1 MRPHFVN
8 FSALAP
14 ASRAGVWV
22 LVLSLSAAAPAAAQA
37 GETATRPG
45 EACPPGTTEVRP
57 GSCRAPTIAPPSI
70 VDYRPRS
77 TLVTATHEVRR
88 AKYPVID
95 FHGHPEDRLNS
106 ESSLATM
113 VRSLDSINVR
123 LMLSADNMSGERLTS
138 AIAVVRNSPNRDR
151 VRVLAG
157 INFRDVGPGWAE
169 KAVAQLEADV
179 AAGAVGVGEISK
191 SFGLSIRKPDGSR
204 LRIDD
209 PALDP
214 IWEACARL
222 RLPVFIHTG
231 DPEEF
236 FRPMDLHNERWLEQA
251 LFPQRHYASDR
262 FPSFE
267 ELLTERDNLFR
278 RHPKTTFV
286 TAHMGWE
293 ANDLGR
299 LGKLLDELP
308 NVYTEI
314 GAVLYDIGRQPR
326 GAHDFFVKYQDRLL
340 FGKDSF
346 QPIEYP
352 YYWRVLETRDEYF
365 DYYRGY
371 HAFWKLYGIDL
382 PDAVLQKVYFRNALK
397 ITPRLPQAGWP
408 K

>member
-1 MRPHFVN
+1 MTSSLATARIAARRAWLGVLLLSPLLAGR
-8 FSALAP
+8 ALA
-14 ASRAGVWV
+14 
-22 LVLSLSAAAPAAAQA
+22 QTDA
-37 GETATRPG
+37 GETAARPG
-45 EACPPGTTEVRP
+45 AGCPAGTTEVRP
-57 GSCRAPTIAPPSI
+57 GSCQAPKLPPPSI

-77 TLVTATHEVRR
+77 TLVTPTHLVPR
-88 AKYPVID
+88 AKFPVID
-95 FHGHPEDRLNS
+95 FHGHPGSRLQS
-106 ESSLATM
+106 EAALAAM
-113 VRSLDSINVR
+113 VHSLDSINVR
-123 LMLSADNMSGERLTS
+123 LMLAADDMSGEEVKS
-138 AIAVVRNSPNRDR
+138 AVAVINASPYKDR

-157 INFRDVGPGWAE
+157 IDLSGVGPGWAD
-169 KAVAQLEADV
+169 KAIKQLEADV

-191 SFGLSIRKPDGSR
+191 GFGLSIKKPDGTR

-214 IWEACARL
+214 IWDACARL
-222 RLPVFIHTG
+222 RLPVFIHTA

-236 FRPMDLHNERWLEQA
+236 FRPLDYTNERWLEQA
-251 LFPQRHYASDR
+251 LFPYRHYDPEKY
-262 FPSFE
+262 PSFA

-293 ANDLGR
+293 ANDLAR

-346 QPIEYP
+346 QPSEYP

-382 PDAVLQKVYFRNALK
+382 PDTVLRKVYYQNALK
-397 ITPRLPQAGWP
+397 ITPRLPQTGWP
-408 K
+408 R